1 MHRADAYTTPMH
13 TPYRSVAPRNLPRW
27 SADGRCT
34 PCMQVCVHR
43 PDESADET
51 FLEWYDRRTENDEW
65 KRREGAPK
73 LPKKATPMLRLGYKR
88 ASTSTSVVLSAA
100 AERGG
105 GGGGEE
111 GGVWAA
117 APGDGGEGQ
126 GAVAGAVTWDESIVA
141 LGGGQPI
148 TFRCAPLSLV
158 VPALPAS
165 SRGAPKAALG
175 VGQCKRNP
183 LCTRGYKH
191 TGHCL
196 LVPAAQRSVTAT
208 VTAAEAEER
217 GKSAPRAG
225 RQPFE
230 LPPGWTRVKHVTV
243 NGNTRIVFS
252 DGRRKANTVQSAWLT
267 YMSDAEASG
276 MQAPAADWPRTVPA
290 AAKRPKLTAIST
302 AISTSTSTATPTST
316 YTATYGSTPDYGAV
330 VGDLASVA
338 LGMAEVREMLERFR
352 LGTYAAN
359 FDEAGYDDRDFI
371 LQMNAEHLDT
381 LVRDVGMKPGH
392 ALKFRDF
399 LAQERRRAPQVMPQ
413 SR

>member
-1 MHRADAYTTPMH
+1 M
-13 TPYRSVAPRNLPRW
+13 
-27 SADGRCT
+27 
-34 PCMQVCVHR
+34 HR
-43 PDESADET
+43 PDETADES
-51 FLEWYDRRTENDEW
+51 FLEWYDQRSENDEW

-73 LPKKATPMLRLGYKR
+73 LPKKATPKLLLCYKR
-88 ASTSTSVVLSAA
+88 ASTSTSVGSAA
-100 AERGG
+100 AAESGG
-105 GGGGEE
+105 GGGGEG
-111 GGVWAA
+111 GGVWATA
-117 APGDGGEGQ
+117 VNSQGGGVWASARGDGGKGQ

-196 LVPAAQRSVTAT
+196 LVPAAQRSSAT
-208 VTAAEAEER
+208 VAAADAEER

-230 LPPGWTRVKHVTV
+230 LPPGWTWVKHVTV

-267 YMSDAEASG
+267 YMSDADASG
-276 MQAPAADWPRTVPA
+276 MQAPAADWPRTVQA

-352 LGTYAAN
+352 LGMYTTN

-371 LQMNAEHLDT
+371 LQMNAEHLDA

>member
-1 MHRADAYTTPMH
+1 M
-13 TPYRSVAPRNLPRW
+13 
-27 SADGRCT
+27 
-34 PCMQVCVHR
+34 
-43 PDESADET
+43 
-51 FLEWYDRRTENDEW
+51 
-65 KRREGAPK
+65 
-73 LPKKATPMLRLGYKR
+73 
-88 ASTSTSVVLSAA
+88 
-100 AERGG
+100 
-105 GGGGEE
+105 
-111 GGVWAA
+111 
-117 APGDGGEGQ
+117 
-126 GAVAGAVTWDESIVA
+126 
-141 LGGGQPI
+141 
-148 TFRCAPLSLV
+148 
-158 VPALPAS
+158 
-165 SRGAPKAALG
+165 
-175 VGQCKRNP
+175 
-183 LCTRGYKH
+183 
-191 TGHCL
+191 
-196 LVPAAQRSVTAT
+196 
-208 VTAAEAEER
+208 
-217 GKSAPRAG
+217 
-225 RQPFE
+225 
-230 LPPGWTRVKHVTV
+230 KHVTV

-267 YMSDAEASG
+267 YMSDADASG

-371 LQMNAEHLDT
+371 LQMNAEHLDA